1 MIAPRLAGGLVLLAS
16 VAVVAPGNAQ
26 EVEFYTHR
34 GSSDLRELAEVDG
47 FGLAG
52 RFPLLEWLDVQV
64 SLSSRGGT
72 SASLEEVCTIWQP
85 RWQCYVEPTS
95 YETSLGEASAV
106 FLPAIIRTDMLR
118 FAVGGGLSLNKLHS
132 KSSGESGRPI
142 AVNMPSGAQRG
153 FLAVADLAVSPA
165 PQLPIALIV
174 AARLHRA
181 ELDGCIPPGEVP
193 VVERFCGFYT
203 FKEVR
208 AGVAFR
214 F

>member
-1 MIAPRLAGGLVLLAS
+1 MMSPKIVGGLLVLAS
-16 VAVVAPGNAQ
+16 VAAAGPTEAQ
-26 EVEFYTHR
+26 EVEFFAHR
-34 GSSDLRELAEVDG
+34 GSSDLRELAEIEG
-47 FGLAG
+47 LGLAG
-52 RFPLLEWLDVQV
+52 RFPLLEWLDVEV
-64 SLSSRGGT
+64 SLSSRSGT
-72 SASLEEVCTIWQP
+72 SASTEEVCTIWQP
-85 RWQCYVEPTS
+85 RWQCYEEPTS

-106 FLPAIIRTDMLR
+106 LLPAVIRTDLLR
-118 FAVGGGLSLNKLHS
+118 LAVGGGMSLNKLHS

-153 FLAVADLAVSPA
+153 FLAVADLTLSPGRRAPFAV
-165 PQLPIALIV
+165 IV

-181 ELDGCIPPGEVP
+181 ELDGCIPEGDVP

-203 FKEVR
+203 FKELR